1 MLNSPPNESELLTT
15 ILEILLEDFQYWF
28 FRAQTLLESERI
40 TLLSPEEQDELLAK
54 VNKSKQE
61 VITAQILF
69 KATDKKTGIDT
80 AILVLWHKLV
90 AECWQISMRWRSHKT
105 NKT

>member
-1 MLNSPPNESELLTT
+1 PNESELLTT

-40 TLLSPEEQDELLAK
+40 TLLSPEEQDELLAR

-69 KATDKKTGIDT
+69 KATDQKTRIDT

-90 AECWQISMRWRSHKT
+90 AECWQISMRWRSHKA

>member
-15 ILEILLEDFQYWF
+15 ILKLLLEDFQYWF
-28 FRAQTLLESERI
+28 FRTQTLLESERI
-40 TLLSPEEQDELLAK
+40 TLLSPEEQDNLLAR
-54 VNKSKQE
+54 VDKSKQE

-69 KATDKKTGIDT
+69 KATDQKAGIDT

-90 AECWQISMRWRSHKT
+90 AECWQISMQWRLYKA

>member
-15 ILEILLEDFQYWF
+15 ILELLLEDFQYWF
-28 FRAQTLLESERI
+28 LRAQTLLESERI
-40 TLLSPEEQDELLAK
+40 TLLSPEEQDNLLAR

-69 KATDKKTGIDT
+69 KATDRKVGIDT

-90 AECWQISMRWRSHKT
+90 AECWQVSMRWRLHKA